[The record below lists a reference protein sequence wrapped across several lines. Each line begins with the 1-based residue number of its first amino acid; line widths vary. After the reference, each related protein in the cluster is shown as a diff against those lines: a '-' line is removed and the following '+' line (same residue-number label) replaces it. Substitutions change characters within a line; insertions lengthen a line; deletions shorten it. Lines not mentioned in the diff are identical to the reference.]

1 MIHAKDIT
9 VRRGRKVV
17 LDGVEMM
24 VEPGRVVALL
34 GPNGA
39 GKSTLLGALAGDH
52 PTSRGVV
59 ELDGRSV
66 AEIELRELASSRAV
80 LLQKSTLVFPFTV
93 RDVVRMGGSVH
104 TNLPRGCRVDDL
116 VREAMQLAGVTHL
129 GRRRYQQ
136 LSGGEQ
142 QRVQFARVLV
152 QLMPWEVERPRF
164 LLLDEPTAS
173 LDIAHALELLG
184 TARRLAIEHDVG
196 VAIVLHDLNLAAR
209 WADEVVLLEAGT
221 VAARGTPRE
230 VLTSSLLERVYG
242 LNALVMEHPCADAP
256 LIVARA

>member
-1 MIHAKDIT
+1 MLCANNIT
-9 VRRGRKVV
+9 VSRGRKVV
-17 LDGVEMM
+17 LERVEMT

-59 ELDGRSV
+59 ELGGVPVSQ
-66 AEIELRELASSRAV
+66 IELRELARSRAV

-104 TNLPRGCRVDDL
+104 TNLPRGCRNDDL
-116 VREAMQLAGVTHL
+116 VREAMELAGVTHL

-152 QLMPWEVERPRF
+152 QLMPWGIERPRY

-173 LDIAHALELLG
+173 LDIAHAIELLG
-184 TARRLAIEHDVG
+184 TARRLATEHGVG
-196 VAIVLHDLNLAAR
+196 VAIVLHDLNMAAR
-209 WADEVVLLEAGT
+209 WADEVVLLDAGA

-242 LNALVMEHPCADAP
+242 VNALIMEHPCADAP